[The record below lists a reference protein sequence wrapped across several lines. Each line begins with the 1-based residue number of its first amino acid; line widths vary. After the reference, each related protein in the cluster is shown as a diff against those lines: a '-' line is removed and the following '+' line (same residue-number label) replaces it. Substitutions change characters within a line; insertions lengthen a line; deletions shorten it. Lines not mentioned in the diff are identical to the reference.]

1 MTKMNLMN
9 KSKLVVLLLGLF
21 LSASLW
27 AADPYKYTVDLT
39 SVVDDKIYVE
49 LSTPRIKQKEIT
61 FFMPKII
68 PGTYAIADYGRMVSE
83 LKAFD
88 KKGREIKVER
98 LDDNS
103 WKITNAKKLRKISY
117 WVEDTYDTQLEGP
130 NIFQPAGTNIEDQ
143 RNMVVNPSG
152 FFGYFEGMKKE
163 PFELNFIREEG
174 FYGAT
179 GLKPQMVGSMSTI
192 SLKGDNVDQR
202 NADKFVDRFLVEDYD
217 LLVDSPIMYSK
228 ADTAVVKVANT
239 EVLVASYSPNNKVTA
254 KEIAASISEVLD
266 AQSKFLGGQLPVDK
280 YAFIFYFTDK
290 PVQSFGALEHSYS
303 SFYFMPES
311 TIGPMNQ
318 QLRDFAA
325 HEFFHIVTPL
335 NIHSEE
341 IGSFDFNDPKMS
353 RHLWMYEGMTEY
365 FAGSV
370 QVKYGLVS
378 PQEYLGMLSQ
388 KLVISKQFKDTLA
401 FTDLSLGALDQYAD
415 QYYNVYQKGALIGA
429 ALDIKLRKL
438 SDGKYGVQNMMA
450 DLSKKYGKDVSFKD
464 DALFDEIVGLTY
476 PEVGEFLNTYVA
488 GNEPLDYKEVFDQV
502 GVDVVTDG
510 TSLQY
515 SIVLNQSNIKVVQ
528 HDGKPY
534 LSIGNEQAMDAMG
547 KALQLRNGDILL
559 KMNGDDFPPLGPEVD
574 PFIIDQFSKIPQ
586 LETFSFTVLREV
598 EGELKE
604 VFLSAPNQQVEV
616 PSPLG
621 LSFNLG
627 ATPEQLQ
634 LRRYWLEIAS
644 N

>member
-1 MTKMNLMN
+1 MN
-9 KSKLVVLLLGLF
+9 KSKLVVLLVGLF
-21 LSASLW
+21 LSVSLW
-27 AADPYKYTVDLT
+27 AADPYKYTVNLT
-39 SVVDDKIYVE
+39 KIVDDKVYVE
-49 LSTPRIKQKEIT
+49 LATPRIKEKEIT
-61 FFMPKII
+61 FYLPKII
-68 PGTYAIADYGRMVSE
+68 PGTYAIADYGRMISD

-103 WKITNAKKLRKISY
+103 WKIKNAKKLRKITY
-117 WVEDTYDTQLEGP
+117 WVEDTYDTKAEGP
-130 NIFQPAGTNIEDQ
+130 TIFQPAGTNIEAEK
-143 RNMVVNPSG
+143 NVIINPSG
-152 FFGYFEGMKKE
+152 FFGYFEGMKKQE
-163 PFELNFIREEG
+163 FELTILRDKE

-179 GLKPQMVGSMSTI
+179 GLMPATPPLVGSV
-192 SLKGDNVDQR
+192 LKEKKNSEVNKDL
-202 NADKFVDRFLVEDYD
+202 AVDRFLVEDYD
-217 LLVDSPIMYSK
+217 RLVDSPLMYSK
-228 ADTAVVKVANT
+228 ADTAIINVANT
-239 EVLVASYSPNNKVTA
+239 EVLIASYSPGNKITA
-254 KEIAASISEVLD
+254 KEIAESISEVLD
-266 AQSKFLGGQLPVDK
+266 AQSKFLGGELPVDK
-280 YAFIFYFTDK
+280 YAFIFYFTQE
-290 PVQSFGALEHSYS
+290 PVQSYGALEHSYS

-378 PQEYLGMLSQ
+378 PQEYLGMLTQKVGISQ
-388 KLVISKQFKDTLA
+388 QFKDTLA

-450 DLSKKYGKDVSFKD
+450 DLSKKYGKDKSFKD
-464 DALFDEIVGLTY
+464 DQLFDEIVKLTY
-476 PEVGEFLNTYVA
+476 PEIGDFLNTYVA
-488 GNEPLDYKEVFDQV
+488 GNEPLDYEEIFDQV
-502 GVDVVTDG
+502 GVDVIVNG
-510 TSLQY
+510 TTKQY
-515 SIVLNQSNIKVVQ
+515 SIVLNQSNIAVIE
-528 HDGKPY
+528 HDGGPV
-534 LSIGNEQAMDAMG
+534 LSIGNDQAMDEMG
-547 KALQLRNGDILL
+547 KAIKLKKGDIIL
-559 KMNGDDFPPLGPEVD
+559 KMNGDDFPAVGPEINT
-574 PFIIDQFSKIPQ
+574 FITDQFSKIPQ

-598 EGELKE
+598 EGEMKE
-604 VFLSAPNQQVEV
+604 VFLSAPNQQVDI
-616 PSPLG
+616 PTPLA
-621 LSFNLG
+621 LAFNLG
-627 ATPEQLQ
+627 ASPEQLK
-634 LRRYWLEIAS
+634 LRRYWLEIQ